1 VRRKAENTPS
11 RHKRDNATLPITCYV
26 FVFVANNIKTVI
38 VAGIIFYWRTA
49 APSRCFLLAHGGAI
63 SLMSFCAVTHV
74 QSYGWLKVLIF
85 IYLKSHP
92 AKRLADVL

>member
-1 VRRKAENTPS
+1 MLPTLP
-11 RHKRDNATLPITCYV
+11 LPITCFV
-26 FVFVANNIKTVI
+26 SVFVANNIKTVI
-38 VAGIIFYWRTA
+38 VADFFLLADDGTVLL
-49 APSRCFLLAHGGAI
+49 FLLAHGGAI